1 MAGRE
6 CDPDLCRDCGACT
19 VAGLHPA
26 NGQNCR
32 NDNLSMARH
41 TRLMLA
47 RSLVPNAG
55 WGLFTNKAVPKGGFV
70 HE

>member
-1 MAGRE
+1 
-6 CDPDLCRDCGACT
+6 
-19 VAGLHPA
+19 
-26 NGQNCR
+26 
-32 NDNLSMARH
+32 MARH